1 MAIQI
6 LKQVNKLIEK
16 ITLGSLNT
24 SLLHNKWILY
34 SVLLLS
40 LVNAYTH
47 LVIGNYRFLA
57 TFFLVGFLT
66 AQFSKNMMVI
76 LLVSLTVANALKRV
90 WTGSEGFETNEESSM
105 NKEQD
110 VVEKEDEKKEEV
122 REKKETDDAVKSELE
137 DSLEVKKL
145 LEDKG
150 NLDKLKKDA
159 EDLLSTQKEILEG
172 LNKMEPLLNRAE
184 KLSEKFSTRK

>member
-16 ITLGSLNT
+16 LTLGSLNT

-90 WTGSEGFETNEESSM
+90 WSGSEGFETKEE
-105 NKEQD
+105 ED
-110 VVEKEDEKKEEV
+110 VAVVEKEDEKKEEV

>member
-6 LKQVNKLIEK
+6 LKQVNKLIQK
-16 ITLGSLNT
+16 LTLGSLNT

-40 LVNAYTH
+40 LVNTYTH

-76 LLVSLTVANALKRV
+76 LLVSLTVSNALKRV
-90 WTGSEGFETNEESSM
+90 WTGSEGFESKEDKEDVSM
-105 NKEQD
+105 
-110 VVEKEDEKKEEV
+110 VEKEDEKKEEV

-137 DSLEVKKL
+137 NSLEVKKL